1 MKLKKAHRL
10 SAISKILSD
19 NPNKILTFNYFAER
33 FFSAKSTISSD
44 ISSIKSIFEEQKL
57 GKVITIPGAAGG
69 VKYVP
74 TVYKEDGLS
83 FLNSLC
89 EKLSS
94 KERLLPGRFLYLID
108 LIYDPFIVEKIGKIF
123 ASIVDYSSADY
134 LVTIETKGIPM
145 AIMTARIMNLPL
157 LIIRKNTKISEGP
170 SINITYITG
179 KNNSKIQTMS
189 LPIKS
194 IKKGSKVILLDDF
207 MRGGGTLKGMHDL
220 MNEFSVEVLKSIVII
235 STKEPE
241 VKKIHNYEYLISL
254 DEQNERNILKPSSE
268 IISLLD
274 N

>member
-1 MKLKKAHRL
+1 MVSVRSTEKKAYL
-10 SAISKILSD
+10 AY
-19 NPNKILTFNYFAER
+19 PNKILTFNYFAER